1 MGMTDREGKLRLTY
15 WLRTY
20 FGLLL
25 EEPYGTSLQ
34 WYADK
39 ILLSGATPEEPLL
52 VYMGKS
58 AAQRT

>member
-34 WYADK
+34 W
-39 ILLSGATPEEPLL
+39 
-52 VYMGKS
+52 
-58 AAQRT
+58 